1 MVPAA
6 SAAAAAATAASPPF
20 GNGGAGGYGGGGGI
34 GTTVGGQGGFGGADG
49 NPGGSTNNAGG
60 GGAGMGGGLFVMEGG
75 TLIIE
80 DGFTV
85 NGNTVTGGRGRFPGF
100 PPRPPNDGE
109 AFGAGV
115 FLQGSGNVTFRPSG
129 GETQTI
135 GDVIADEAGV
145 VANGYTPPAGFTPG
159 AWSLTKD
166 GDGTLVLSGDNAYS
180 GGTTIEGGTL
190 RLESDN
196 AAGTGA
202 ITTHGSTIDYADGID
217 IANAVDLDS
226 DETQLQVTTG
236 TATQSGNIGET
247 NGPRPLEKTGDG
259 TLNLSGTNTFT
270 GPLTVSGGTLGLQN
284 GAAVEDR
291 VAVTVA
297 SGANLNVIDSEDIGS
312 LAGAGNVDIGDGQT
326 LTTGANQ
333 TSTTFSGVISGAGG
347 LDKYGDNTLELT
359 GDNTYSGRTLLFE
372 GTLSVGHDNALGSGL
387 LVGSRGVLDI
397 QDGVT
402 IANATNVIGGL
413 NLFSINVDA
422 GATGTHAGV
431 IGSGT
436 LIKTGDGTLVLSGDN
451 TYAGGGFSGGGTEL
465 RAGTLSVGHD
475 NALGTST
482 LYANGGSLDIQD
494 GITVSN
500 DTDLQADLDINV
512 DASASGT
519 HAGVISGSGGL
530 TKIGGGT
537 LELTGDNTYSG
548 GTNLT
553 ERFIGIVSVG
563 HNNALGTGTLSTI
576 WGTLHLQDGITIS
589 NTHQLENRLDV
600 SVDAG
605 ELATHAGEIRG
616 QGTLIKTGLGTLVL
630 SGENMNT
637 GWRWVHEGTLLAGA
651 ANVFTGGLLLDDD
664 PDSAVDL
671 GGIDQTAEFLWSDG
685 GGVRLGSATLTT
697 DVHDYNHVLGVISGT
712 GGLVFRGTATGTHD
726 LFADNTY
733 SGGTV
738 LESSI
743 LGVGHNNALGTGTLT
758 AIGGTLN
765 IFDGITI
772 ANTTDLQ
779 DQLNV
784 NVADGNRGGHSGDI
798 GGVGVLTKIG
808 GGTLVLS
815 GDSTYSGGTVLDEGM
830 LSVGHDSA
838 LGTSTLYAN
847 GGTLD
852 IQDGITIANA
862 TSLLT
867 DLDVN
872 VDAGATGTH
881 AGVISGGGALTKEG
895 GGALELT
902 GTSTYTGPTTV
913 NAGKLIVNGSIASEV
928 TVYDGGMLMGSGMV
942 GGNALIMSGGMYA
955 PGNSIGTQTIAGD
968 LMLAGGVLQVEVNA
982 AGQGDKVIVNGAV
995 NLTGATLQVLAANGN
1010 YKPKTDYTII
1020 QKNSA
1025 GAVTSKF
1032 ASITSNYAFLTPRV
1046 AYDGGDGNDVVL
1058 TLLRTVVPS
1067 SRSGSGYLSFCSVA
1081 QTDNQC
1087 NVATALDRFPT
1098 DDPLFLAVLTQTV
1111 DGARQAFDA
1120 LSGEIH
1126 ATVPGVLADDSRYV
1140 REAVLGR
1147 LMQAGH
1153 TGGGDGSV
1161 ALAAA
1166 GPQLASSDGNAMA
1179 LGYDKSLGGA
1189 PAPSPL
1195 AFWTHAYG
1203 AWGDFSGDGN
1213 AASANRNLGGFVS
1226 GMDAQVAGSWR
1237 VGIVT
1242 GSSFS
1247 NVGVDA
1253 RYSSAQVKT
1262 YDLGGYAGGM
1272 AGAFALRGGGMWAWS
1287 DIDTSRAVI
1296 FPGFYERQKAS
1307 YGADT
1312 GQLFGEVAYPTEMFG
1327 MALEPFGGLAYVS
1340 INSDTI
1346 RERGGPLASL
1356 RGTTN
1361 QDVGYST
1368 AGLRAAATMHWGAM
1382 QVVPNISAAWQHA
1395 FDGVTPDA
1403 GLAFASTGIGFT
1415 VYGVPLAEDTALID
1429 AGLDF
1434 ALGERTSAGVS
1445 YTGQYGDGVTD
1456 NGVKGHFTWLF

>member
-1 MVPAA
+1 M
-6 SAAAAAATAASPPF
+6 
-20 GNGGAGGYGGGGGI
+20 
-34 GTTVGGQGGFGGADG
+34 
-49 NPGGSTNNAGG
+49 
-60 GGAGMGGGLFVMEGG
+60 
-75 TLIIE
+75 
-80 DGFTV
+80 
-85 NGNTVTGGRGRFPGF
+85 
-100 PPRPPNDGE
+100 
-109 AFGAGV
+109 
-115 FLQGSGNVTFRPSG
+115 
-129 GETQTI
+129 
-135 GDVIADEAGV
+135 
-145 VANGYTPPAGFTPG
+145 
-159 AWSLTKD
+159 
-166 GDGTLVLSGDNAYS
+166 
-180 GGTTIEGGTL
+180 
-190 RLESDN
+190 
-196 AAGTGA
+196 
-202 ITTHGSTIDYADGID
+202 
-217 IANAVDLDS
+217 
-226 DETQLQVTTG
+226 
-236 TATQSGNIGET
+236 
-247 NGPRPLEKTGDG
+247 
-259 TLNLSGTNTFT
+259 
-270 GPLTVSGGTLGLQN
+270 
-284 GAAVEDR
+284 
-291 VAVTVA
+291 
-297 SGANLNVIDSEDIGS
+297 
-312 LAGAGNVDIGDGQT
+312 
-326 LTTGANQ
+326 
-333 TSTTFSGVISGAGG
+333 
-347 LDKYGDNTLELT
+347 
-359 GDNTYSGRTLLFE
+359 
-372 GTLSVGHDNALGSGL
+372 GHDNALGSGL
-387 LVGSRGVLDI
+387 LAGSRGTLDI

-402 IANATNVIGGL
+402 ISNATSLISGFNIFG
-413 NLFSINVDA
+413 INVDA
-422 GATGTHAGV
+422 GATGTLAGV
-431 IGSGT
+431 IGSGAGF
-436 LIKTGDGTLVLSGDN
+436 IKTGGGTLVLSGDN
-451 TYAGGGFSGGGTEL
+451 TYSDGMFGGGTEL
-465 RAGTLSVGHD
+465 RSGTLSVGHD

-482 LYANGGSLDIQD
+482 LIAKGGSLDIQD
-494 GITVSN
+494 GIAISN
-500 DTDLQADLDINV
+500 ATNLLSDLDVNV

-697 DVHDYNHVLGVISGT
+697 NVHDYNHVLGVISGT

-743 LGVGHNNALGTGTLT
+743 LGVGNNNALGTGTLT

-772 ANTTDLQ
+772 ANSTDLQ

-838 LGTSTLYAN
+838 LGIGTLYAN

-862 TSLLT
+862 TDLQN
-867 DLDVN
+867 DLDINVN
-872 VDAGATGTH
+872 DGATGTH
-881 AGVISGGGALTKEG
+881 AGTIFGAGGLTKEG
-895 GGALELT
+895 GGALKLT

-913 NAGKLIVNGSIASEV
+913 NAGKLIVNGTIASEV
-928 TVYDGGMLMGSGMV
+928 TVNDGGMLMGSGMV
-942 GGNALIMSGGMYA
+942 GGDAMIMSGGMYA
-955 PGNSIGTQTIAGD
+955 PGNSIGTQTIAGN
-968 LMLAGGVLQVEVNA
+968 LMFASGAVLQVEVNA
-982 AGQGDKVIVNGAV
+982 AGAGDKVIVSGTV
-995 NLTGATLQVLAANGN
+995 NLTGAALQVLAANGS
-1010 YKPKTDYTII
+1010 YKPKTKYTVIE
-1020 QKNSA
+1020 NDGSD
-1025 GAVTSKF
+1025 AVTGTFS
-1032 ASITSNYAFLTPRV
+1032 SITSNLAFLIPTV
-1046 AYDGGDGNDVVL
+1046 FYSAGDGNDVVL
-1058 TLLRTVVPS
+1058 QLERNS
-1067 SRSGSGYLSFCSVA
+1067 AYLCSVA
-1081 QTDNQC
+1081 ETKNQC
-1087 NVATALDRFPT
+1087 NVATALDQFPT
-1098 DDPLFLAVLTQTV
+1098 NDALFLAVLNQTAA
-1111 DGARQAFDA
+1111 GARQAFNA

-1153 TGGGDGSV
+1153 MSEGGGSV

-1166 GPQLASSDGNAMA
+1166 GPQLASVDANAMT
-1179 LGYDKSLGGA
+1179 LGSDKSLSA
-1189 PAPSPL
+1189 PVAPSPL

-1203 AWGDFSGDGN
+1203 AWGNFDGDGN
-1213 AASANRNLGGFVS
+1213 AATANRNLGGFVS
-1226 GMDAQVAGSWR
+1226 GMDANIGGSWR
-1237 VGIVT
+1237 AGLAT
-1242 GSSFS
+1242 GASFS
-1247 NVGVDA
+1247 NVSVDA
-1253 RYSSAQVKT
+1253 RYSSANAQS
-1262 YDLGGYAGGM
+1262 YYLGGYAGGM
-1272 AGAFALRGGGMWAWS
+1272 AGPVALRGGGMWAWS
-1287 DIDTSRAVI
+1287 DVDTSRAVV

-1307 YGADT
+1307 YDADT
-1312 GQLFGEVAYPTEMFG
+1312 GQLFGEVAYPTQMGG

-1340 INSDTI
+1340 IDSDTI
-1346 RERGGPLASL
+1346 RESGGPLASL
-1356 RGTTN
+1356 SGGNIDQR
-1361 QDVGYST
+1361 VGYST
-1368 AGLRAAATMHWGAM
+1368 VGLRAATTMHWGAM
-1382 QVVPNISAAWQHA
+1382 QVVPHVSAAWQHA
-1395 FDGVTPDA
+1395 FDGVTPEA
-1403 GLAFASTGIGFT
+1403 SIAFASTGVGFT
-1415 VYGVPLAEDTALID
+1415 VYGVPLAEDTALLD

-1434 ALGERTSAGVS
+1434 ALGERTTAGVS
-1445 YTGQYGDGVTD
+1445 YTGQFGDSATD
-1456 NGVKGHFTWLF
+1456 NGVKGRFTWLF